1 MCHSASSHQLRVPI
15 WRLRS
20 IASALL
26 AAAFLV
32 PLSTT
37 ASHAQEEKLESKHG
51 DWDVKCAKP
60 AGSKNRI
67 CWAEQKVTSE
77 DRPNVGL
84 TVTYLKP
91 KKKDEGGTLQIQA
104 PLGVVLQRRLG
115 LKVDGK
121 DVGNVP
127 FERCI
132 ASGCWARSQMP
143 AELLKIFTTGKS
155 AVFIIFD
162 TPESGIGIPI
172 SLNGL
177 SPAIAALDKLN

>member
-1 MCHSASSHQLRVPI
+1 MLLSLPI
-15 WRLRS
+15 LGYFGVGPREGV
-20 IASALL
+20 
-26 AAAFLV
+26 LV
-32 PLSTT
+32 
-37 ASHAQEEKLESKHG
+37 LEVVQDSPAEDVDLKDG
-51 DWDVKCAKP
+51 D
-60 AGSKNRI
+60 I
-67 CWAEQKVTSE
+67 
-77 DRPNVGL
+77 
-84 TVTYLKP
+84 
-91 KKKDEGGTLQIQA
+91 I
-104 PLGVVLQRRLG
+104 

-143 AELLKIFTTGKS
+143 AELLKIFTTGKT

-177 SPAIAALDKLN
+177 APAITALDKLN